1 MIEDEI
7 LSNLTHGVSPDQT
20 LPKGSRLQPAVV
32 ALCVA
37 TSVRFVGR
45 FKRGVSSSSLFLG
58 IPPRATTRADYVT
71 HLARRGTFGSF
82 KITTNFFVFFL
93 LPYSS
98 PSFKYLFEILR
109 GWSIYRKHSLLGV
122 GSIFPT
128 SGGLAPPLSS
138 SVLED
143 SWIGFRGGHFW
154 ISELTHKKRT
164 ELLREERRH
173 RTLTGLVESDCV
185 YEGRR
190 LNSCTF
196 PSKRRSQSGGCS
208 TCFQFH
214 HQFTI

>member
-1 MIEDEI
+1 M
-7 LSNLTHGVSPDQT
+7 
-20 LPKGSRLQPAVV
+20 
-32 ALCVA
+32 
-37 TSVRFVGR
+37 GR

-58 IPPRATTRADYVT
+58 IPPRADYVT

-82 KITTNFFVFFL
+82 KITTNFCLFFL
-93 LPYSS
+93 LPYSN

-143 SWIGFRGGHFW
+143 TWIGFRRGHYW
-154 ISELTHKKRT
+154 ISELTHKMRT

-173 RTLTGLVESDCV
+173 LTNWISRTGLCV
-185 YEGRR
+185 RRSTFEQLHLRYQLDHKRR
-190 LNSCTF
+190 LFHLF
-196 PSKRRSQSGGCS
+196 PISPPIY
-208 TCFQFH
+208 H
-214 HQFTI
+214 LN